1 MSREGENRPPIGGVL
16 NYKNMVEIIH
26 AISHK
31 LSRQYPTNWWS
42 KVCNTIWNGYDLQYN
57 LERL

>member
-1 MSREGENRPPIGGVL
+1 MYSNVKMTREGKNRPPIGGVL

-31 LSRQYPTNWWS
+31 LSGQFVRFTA
-42 KVCNTIWNGYDLQYN
+42 
-57 LERL
+57 